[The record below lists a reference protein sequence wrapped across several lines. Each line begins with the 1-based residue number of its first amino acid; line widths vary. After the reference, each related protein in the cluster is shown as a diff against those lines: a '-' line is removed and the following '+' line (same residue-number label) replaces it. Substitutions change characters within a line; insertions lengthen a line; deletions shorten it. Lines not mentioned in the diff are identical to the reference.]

1 MTEKMGKIFE
11 YNIIPNVKVTAY
23 VTDHTSFKTIQ
34 AQISGW
40 IKKDPDVTNDMAK
53 KIMLK
58 VKRNIQNRI
67 RNLARSTNLFKPES
81 IVDFNIGNLD
91 TSKYD
96 RIFLSIDLVLFNNTN
111 IYDKNMVDKYI
122 PMLTQDII
130 IDDLQDP
137 FFDFIKHIRKGN
149 KH

>member
-1 MTEKMGKIFE
+1 MGKIFE
-11 YNIIPNVKVTAY
+11 YNIIPNIKVTAY

-34 AQISGW
+34 VQISGW
-40 IKKDPDVTNDMAK
+40 IKKDPDITNDMAK

-58 VKRNIQNRI
+58 AKRNIQNRI

-96 RIFLSIDLVLFNNTN
+96 RIFLNIDLVLFNNTS
-111 IYDKNMVDKYI
+111 IYDKKMVDKYI
-122 PMLTQDII
+122 PMLTEDII